1 LFHVPAARARAP
13 ETALAP
19 LEPLERGGV
28 RWETLRLLTSDGG
41 RLEVASIVERT
52 PDRDLAALRVP
63 GLPACDTDATT
74 TAPVAGDAVT
84 VMREARGYRGG
95 VIGGRVERVVPLPD
109 ARALLLVHLLD
120 DRGTDAGVVFD
131 TAGQPLGSAVPG
143 PPSADGTL
151 TAVIMEAP
159 RDTAPEAK
167 APAAPAGPG
176 LSPRESL
183 APRSSAAFLDTVPG
197 LVSQALRITGPTR
210 FERALQLLDEAT
222 RTTEA
227 TPGMFLERGV
237 VEFGLGR
244 LPAAVLDFSRAAERD
259 PGSYLARYNLG
270 VALGSAGR
278 YQDAAQA
285 FIQARDLNPNH
296 SATRYQL
303 ALALLAARRPQ
314 EARREAESLA
324 SLDPALA
331 GQLRDL
337 LARP

>member
-1 LFHVPAARARAP
+1 
-13 ETALAP
+13 
-19 LEPLERGGV
+19 LERGGV
-28 RWETLRLLTSDGG
+28 RWEALRLLTSDGV

-63 GLPACDTDATT
+63 GLPACAAATT

-131 TAGQPLGSAVPG
+131 AAGQPLGSAVPG
-143 PPSADGTL
+143 PPSGDGTL
-151 TAVIMEAP
+151 TAVILESP
-159 RDTAPEAK
+159 RDTAPAG
-167 APAAPAGPG
+167 AAAAVAEPTAMAGAGP
-176 LSPRESL
+176 SPRETL

-197 LVSQALRITGPTR
+197 LVSQALRVAGPAR
-210 FERALQLLDEAT
+210 FEQALRLLDEAS
-222 RTTEA
+222 RTTEP

-244 LPAAVLDFSRAAERD
+244 LPAAVHDFSRAAERD
-259 PGSYLARYNLG
+259 PASYLARYNLG
-270 VALGSAGR
+270 IALGSAGR
-278 YQDAAQA
+278 YQEAAQA
-285 FIQARDLNPNH
+285 FFQARDLNPNH